1 MKIIEGNQSLTKSQ
15 PRLVEVGRKILMN
28 GSVYESSDFSPLA
41 YNWCEVESNQKLGD
55 KIAYVQDYILSGSA
69 RSTDAPGL
77 AYISESLY
85 SNTGAYDKMDDS
97 IFYKCIEGG
106 GDSEHDVLIHKFKVE
121 NKKLVLLKSAPTGY
135 NNVQIVGQNEGNIY
149 CLAYK
154 RENDSNDS
162 NNAPLSSYALSIDK
176 KTLTVNVILTG
187 KSSKT
192 NRSSGGVI
200 KLLKETSSYVIAI
213 QSVITLDERD
223 NYANVGDVAVIRIDK
238 VNNTAVRIFKGDVSN
253 KDVEYTVPVSN
264 DISNFLKK
272 DEFRDMFYSC
282 VFKKSIGK
290 VGVRYGILNTSDVFV
305 GTPDVYESVEDVDID
320 WNGASE
326 DIVSKFTTPRKY
338 LRMYSCHSVRYK
350 TIINKCND
358 KSYLTILCYN
368 SNNSKTNIDEEVK
381 DFYSTYAFTFTI
393 NAFGSLRFES
403 YTDLPKYIHAIL
415 MLDDEGKR
423 MYAVDDH
430 NLYYI
435 EFNEGSK
442 KLEVI
447 STNNIVP
454 RSVGVDMAGRTW
466 VMSANKDVHMFNE
479 HVSSKVS
486 LSFKDAAYDYIGQD
500 IETSINV
507 NCINIFG
514 VKIATDM
521 ELEIRGN
528 AYFKFS
534 GGKKVRVTTLP
545 LTDTKVD
552 IIING
557 PGQLS
562 IIPKVIL

>member
-15 PRLVEVGRKILMN
+15 PRLIEIGGKILMN
-28 GSVYESSDFSPLA
+28 GSVYESSDFSPVP
-41 YNWCEVESNQKLGD
+41 YNWCEVGCNQKLGD
-55 KIAYVQDYILSGSA
+55 KIAFVQDYILAGASRSA
-69 RSTDAPGL
+69 DAPGY
-77 AYISESLY
+77 AYISESMY
-85 SNTGAYDKMDDS
+85 SNTGSYDKVDES
-97 IFYKCIEGG
+97 IFYKCIESS
-106 GDSEHDVLIHKFKVE
+106 GDNEHDVFIHKFKIE
-121 NKKLVLLKSAPTGY
+121 NNKLLLLKSMSTGY
-135 NNVQIVGQNEGNIY
+135 NNVQIVGQNEDNIF

-154 RENDSNDS
+154 KEDSGNEN
-162 NNAPLSSYALSIDK
+162 NNAPLSSYALSINK
-176 KTLTVNVILTG
+176 NTLKVKVILAG
-187 KSSKT
+187 SSST
-192 NRSSGGVI
+192 SNRSSGGVL
-200 KLLKETSSYVIAI
+200 KFLKETSGYIVAV
-213 QSVITLDERD
+213 QSVITLDEKN
-223 NYANVGDVAVIRIDK
+223 NYANAGDVAVIRIDK
-238 VNNTAVRIFKGDVSN
+238 VNDTAIRIFKGDVPST
-253 KDVEYTVPVSN
+253 DVEHTAPISN

-272 DEFRDMFYSC
+272 DESRDMFYSC
-282 VFKKSIGK
+282 VFKKSVGK
-290 VGVRYGILNTSDVFV
+290 VGIRYGILNTSDVFV
-305 GTPDVYESVEDVDID
+305 GTNDVYESVEDVDID

-326 DIVSKFTTPRKY
+326 NIISKFTSPRKY
-338 LRMYSCHSVRYK
+338 IKWYSCHSVRYK

-368 SNNSKTNIDEEVK
+368 SNNSKTNIDTEVQ

-423 MYAVDDH
+423 MYAVDDY

-442 KLEVI
+442 KLEVV
-447 STNNIVP
+447 SSNNIVP

-479 HVSSKVS
+479 NVSSKVS
-486 LSFKDAAYDYIGQD
+486 LSFKDVAYDYTGQD
-500 IETSINV
+500 IETSINL

-534 GGKKVRVTTLP
+534 GSKKVRVTTLP

-552 IIING
+552 IVING